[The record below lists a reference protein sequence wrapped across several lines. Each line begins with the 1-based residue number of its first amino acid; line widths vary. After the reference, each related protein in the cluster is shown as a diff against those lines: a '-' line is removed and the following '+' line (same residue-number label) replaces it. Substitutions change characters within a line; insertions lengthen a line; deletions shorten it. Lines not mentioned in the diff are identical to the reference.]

1 MPHALFTE
9 NPVTVPIGIFLL
21 SIILYA
27 IKELVKYAQVLRS
40 KRAQQTNLA
49 ISKDTPS
56 ITSLTEGGKNPHV
69 IFDQLDQ
76 CLQQQQQRKQRAL
89 EGTLSPSQEPTDPS
103 IATQAST

>member
-1 MPHALFTE
+1 MPHALFPE

-27 IKELVKYAQVLRS
+27 IKELVKYAQVLWS

-56 ITSLTEGGKNPHV
+56 ITSLTEGGESLHV
-69 IFDQLDQ
+69 IF
-76 CLQQQQQRKQRAL
+76 
-89 EGTLSPSQEPTDPS
+89 
-103 IATQAST
+103 